1 MPSYSTSRTL
11 TFSRFPVSLRI
22 LPKPFRRGIA
32 VAGAAAPG
40 KAGLLVAARAAAV
53 KSEREGDDDDEA
65 KRPIERMSNTILN
78 DFFSFSSLSLSF
90 LISSPSRA
98 FKVHECGRDV
108 RSVT

>member
-53 KSEREGDDDDEA
+53 KSEREGDDEA

-98 FKVHECGRDV
+98 FKVHECGREV
-108 RSVT
+108 GSVT